1 MLTSLNETTV
11 KKDPKFYNLDFKNKM
26 LILKSLNKPHT
37 EKLSLKTKKPT
48 KANKYHHIPK
58 AVRKS

>member
-1 MLTSLNETTV
+1 MLTSLNETTA
-11 KKDPKFYNLDFKNKM
+11 KKPLNLIIRILINKM
-26 LILKSLNKPHT
+26 LIFKSLNKPHT

-48 KANKYHHIPK
+48 KANKYHIPK